1 MVSLLLSAISGLCLS
16 AAFAPFNLWFAV
28 PISIGIFLYA
38 VTKTRHPFASAFLF
52 AIIFNFLT
60 LSWSGKFVGLV
71 PVVFLVVLQSI
82 FYLPLGFISFKRNRY
97 SRIWLILPIILIC
110 DELRSVFPFKGFGWN
125 RLSFSQAESPFR
137 IIASYLGDS
146 ALSFIAI
153 SLGIAL
159 YLLFARAQLQS
170 VAAVLAGATLVL
182 FLPVQG
188 AEQGSARVLAIQGN
202 VPILGLNFNER
213 AQEVFNLHVK
223 QTHEALTKIQT
234 QPDLIIWP
242 ENAVDVDPFDNANVG
257 DQLSKIAIDA
267 STPIIVGAV
276 LRSPKG
282 PENASIMWNSK
293 GEVES
298 TYIKRTLTPFGEYIP
313 LRTIAEFISPLAT
326 NVTDFV
332 SGSQPVVHQIGRVFA
347 APIICYEL
355 INDENV
361 SSNTENSNLI
371 IVQTNNATFADSGQ
385 SRQQLNISRIRA
397 IENNRWVVSVS
408 TTGVSAFIDNHGVVK
423 SITEQNTAAYLYS
436 NVALIADESLA
447 HKISN
452 YSALIL
458 IGISLVIYL
467 RKRRI
472 YA

>member
-1 MVSLLLSAISGLCLS
+1 V
-16 AAFAPFNLWFAV
+16 
-28 PISIGIFLYA
+28 
-38 VTKTRHPFASAFLF
+38 
-52 AIIFNFLT
+52 FNFFT
-60 LSWSGKFVGLV
+60 LSWSGKFVGLL
-71 PVVFLVVLQSI
+71 PVVFLVLLQSI

-159 YLLFARAQLQS
+159 YLLFARAQIQS

-188 AEQGSARVLAIQGN
+188 VEQGSASVLAIQGN
-202 VPILGLNFNER
+202 VPVLGLDFNER
-213 AQEVFNLHVK
+213 AQEVFNMHVK
-223 QTHEALTKIQT
+223 QTQKALIKIQT
-234 QPDLIIWP
+234 QPDVIIWP
-242 ENAVDVDPFDNANVG
+242 ENAVDVDPFVNANVG
-257 DQLSKIAIDA
+257 DQLSKLAIHA

-293 GEVES
+293 GEFES
-298 TYIKRTLTPFGEYIP
+298 IYIKRTLTPFGEYIP
-313 LRTIAEFISPLAT
+313 LKSIAEFISPLAT

-408 TTGVSAFIDNHGVVK
+408 TTGVSAFIDNHGDVK
-423 SITEQNTAAYLYS
+423 SITDQNTAAYLFADA
-436 NVALIADESLA
+436 VLISDESLA
-447 HKISN
+447 HQISN

-458 IGISLVIYL
+458 IGISVVIYL

>member
-16 AAFAPFNLWFAV
+16 AAFAPLNLWFAV
-28 PISIGIFLYA
+28 PVSICTFLYA

-52 AIIFNFLT
+52 AVVFNFFT
-60 LSWSGKFVGLV
+60 LSWSGKFVGLL
-71 PVVFLVVLQSI
+71 PVVFLVLLQSI

-159 YLLFARAQLQS
+159 YLLFARAQIQS

-188 AEQGSARVLAIQGN
+188 VEQGSASVLAIQGN
-202 VPILGLNFNER
+202 VPVLGLDFNER
-213 AQEVFNLHVK
+213 AQEVFNMHVK
-223 QTHEALTKIQT
+223 QTQKALIKIQT
-234 QPDLIIWP
+234 QPDVIIWP
-242 ENAVDVDPFDNANVG
+242 ENAVDVDPFVNANVG
-257 DQLSKIAIDA
+257 DQLSKLAIHA

-293 GEVES
+293 GEFES
-298 TYIKRTLTPFGEYIP
+298 IYIKRTLTPFGEYIP
-313 LRTIAEFISPLAT
+313 LKSIAEFISPLAT

-408 TTGVSAFIDNHGVVK
+408 TTGVSAFIDNHGDVK
-423 SITEQNTAAYLYS
+423 SITDQNTAAYLFADA
-436 NVALIADESLA
+436 VLISDESLA
-447 HKISN
+447 HQISN

-458 IGISLVIYL
+458 IGISVVIYL

>member
-1 MVSLLLSAISGLCLS
+1 MVSLLLSAISGLFLS
-16 AAFAPFNLWFAV
+16 TAFAPLSLWFAV
-28 PISIGIFLYA
+28 PISICIFLYA

-52 AIIFNFLT
+52 AVVFNFFT

-97 SRIWLILPIILIC
+97 SRIWLILPILLIC
-110 DELRSVFPFKGFGWN
+110 DELRSIFPFKGFGWN
-125 RLSFSQAESPFR
+125 RLSFSQADSPFR

-159 YLLFARAQLQS
+159 YLLFARAQLLS
-170 VAAVLAGATLVL
+170 VAIILACATLVL

-188 AEQGSARVLAIQGN
+188 IEQGSARVLAIQGN
-202 VPILGLNFNER
+202 VPSLGLDFNDR
-213 AQEVFNLHVK
+213 AQEVFNMHTK
-223 QTHEALTKIQT
+223 QTKLALTQIKT
-234 QPDLIIWP
+234 KPDVIIWP
-242 ENAVDVDPFDNANVG
+242 ENAVDVDPFINVNVG
-257 DQLSKIAIDA
+257 DILAKLAKES
-267 STPIIVGAV
+267 SSPIIVGAV
-276 LRSPKG
+276 LRSNEG
-282 PENASIMWNSK
+282 PENASIMWNSE
-293 GEVES
+293 GEVGS

-313 LRTIAEFISPLAT
+313 LRTIAELVSPLAK

-332 SGSQPVVHQIGRVFA
+332 SGNQPVVHKIGGVFA
-347 APIICYEL
+347 APIVCYEL
-355 INDENV
+355 INDQNV
-361 SSNTENSNLI
+361 SSNVENSNLI

-397 IENNRWVVSVS
+397 IENNRWVISVS

-436 NVALIADESLA
+436 NVALIPDESLA

-452 YSALIL
+452 CSALIL
-458 IGISLVIYL
+458 IGISVVIYQ
-467 RKRRI
+467 RKRRL

>member
-16 AAFAPFNLWFAV
+16 AAFAPLNLWFAV
-28 PISIGIFLYA
+28 PISICTFLYA

-52 AIIFNFLT
+52 AVVFNFFT
-60 LSWSGKFVGLV
+60 LSWSGKFVGFI
-71 PVVFLVVLQSI
+71 PVVFLVLLQSI

-125 RLSFSQAESPFR
+125 RLSFSQADSPFR
-137 IIASYLGDS
+137 ISASFLGDS

-153 SLGIAL
+153 SLGVAL
-159 YLLFARAQLQS
+159 YLLFARAQLLS
-170 VAAVLAGATLVL
+170 VSTILACTTLVL

-188 AEQGSARVLAIQGN
+188 TEQGSARVLAIQGN
-202 VPILGLNFNER
+202 VPSLGLDFNDR
-213 AQEVFNLHVK
+213 AQEVFNMHTK
-223 QTHEALTKIQT
+223 QTRLALTQIQKK
-234 QPDLIIWP
+234 PDLIIWP
-242 ENAVDVDPFDNANVG
+242 ENAVDVDPFIYANVG
-257 DQLSKIAIDA
+257 DMLAKLAKEA
-267 STPIIVGAV
+267 SSSIIVGAV

-282 PENASIMWNSK
+282 PENASIMWNSE
-293 GEVES
+293 GEVGS

-313 LRTIAEFISPLAT
+313 LRTIAELVSPLAK

-332 SGSQPVVHQIGRVFA
+332 SGNQPVVHQIGRVFA

-355 INDENV
+355 INDQNV

-408 TTGVSAFIDNHGVVK
+408 TTGVSAFIDNQGVVK

-436 NVALIADESLA
+436 NVALIPDESLA

-458 IGISLVIYL
+458 IGISVVIYL